1 MNIFTIRI
9 LRPNL
14 SHPQKLKLIPRLTR
28 RLIQR
33 QRLLRSRILI
43 QSPRQMETRVNQSMI
58 CQLKS
63 SKISSTP
70 SMARSF

>member
-14 SHPQKLKLIPRLTR
+14 SHPQKLKLIPRLTQR
-28 RLIQR
+28 RI
-33 QRLLRSRILI
+33 QRLLRSRILM